1 MAPLSGEL
9 SPKVTERLSQ
19 ICCDLSVSA
28 SPSHLPWEGRLWN
41 CASLWLP
48 LVGEAFQEILTQKKL
63 KKSDVIRNSGI
74 DRGYAYDI
82 LSDKK
87 QPSRDK
93 VLLLCLGA
101 SFSFEE
107 VQTLL
112 KQTGYPM
119 LYARIARDSAIIF
132 AFRHHM
138 SPIDTNELLYEL
150 QFDLLS

>member
-1 MAPLSGEL
+1 MKKTEEL
-9 SPKVTERLSQ
+9 LKTIQSCKNYQDFISESRQEL
-19 ICCDLSVSA
+19 ISVRK
-28 SPSHLPWEGRLWN
+28 L
-41 CASLWLP
+41 
-48 LVGEAFQEILTQKKL
+48 GEAFQEILTQKKL

-119 LYARIARDSAIIF
+119 LYAR
-132 AFRHHM
+132 M
-138 SPIDTNELLYEL
+138 
-150 QFDLLS
+150 

>member
-1 MAPLSGEL
+1 M
-9 SPKVTERLSQ
+9 KKTE
-19 ICCDLSVSA
+19 
-28 SPSHLPWEGRLWN
+28 E
-41 CASLWLP
+41 
-48 LVGEAFQEILTQKKL
+48 F
-63 KKSDVIRNSGI
+63 
-74 DRGYAYDI
+74 
-82 LSDKK
+82 
-87 QPSRDK
+87 RDK
-93 VLLLCLGA
+93 VLFVMPGSRFL
-101 SFSFEE
+101 FEE

>member
-1 MAPLSGEL
+1 MKKTEELLKTIQSCKKLSGFYFRKQTGTDFRPEIRGSL
-9 SPKVTERLSQ
+9 SGNPDTE
-19 ICCDLSVSA
+19 
-28 SPSHLPWEGRLWN
+28 
-41 CASLWLP
+41 
-48 LVGEAFQEILTQKKL
+48 KL

-112 KQTGYPM
+112 KQT
-119 LYARIARDSAIIF
+119 AIPCF
-132 AFRHHM
+132 THG
-138 SPIDTNELLYEL
+138 
-150 QFDLLS
+150 

>member
-1 MAPLSGEL
+1 MSVVIIAKRTYHVMKKTEEL
-9 SPKVTERLSQ
+9 LKTIQLCKNYQDFISESRQEL
-19 ICCDLSVSA
+19 ISVRK
-28 SPSHLPWEGRLWN
+28 L
-41 CASLWLP
+41 
-48 LVGEAFQEILTQKKL
+48 GEAFQEILTQKKL

-101 SFSFEE
+101 AFSFEE

>member
-1 MAPLSGEL
+1 MKKTEEL
-9 SPKVTERLSQ
+9 LKTIQSCKNYQDFISESRQEL
-19 ICCDLSVSA
+19 ISVRK
-28 SPSHLPWEGRLWN
+28 L
-41 CASLWLP
+41 
-48 LVGEAFQEILTQKKL
+48 GEAFQEILTQKKL

-82 LSDKK
+82 LS
-87 QPSRDK
+87 DK

>member
-1 MAPLSGEL
+1 MKKTEEL
-9 SPKVTERLSQ
+9 LKTIQSCKNYQDFISESRQEL
-19 ICCDLSVSA
+19 ISVRK
-28 SPSHLPWEGRLWN
+28 L
-41 CASLWLP
+41 
-48 LVGEAFQEILTQKKL
+48 GEAFQEILTQKKL

-112 KQTGYPM
+112 KQT
-119 LYARIARDSAIIF
+119 RIARDSAIIF

>member
-1 MAPLSGEL
+1 MKKTEEL
-9 SPKVTERLSQ
+9 LKTIQSCKNYQ
-19 ICCDLSVSA
+19 DLISES
-28 SPSHLPWEGRLWN
+28 R
-41 CASLWLP
+41 
-48 LVGEAFQEILTQKKL
+48 QELILTQKKL

>member
-1 MAPLSGEL
+1 MKKTEEL
-9 SPKVTERLSQ
+9 LKTIQSCKNYQDFISESR
-19 ICCDLSVSA
+19 
-28 SPSHLPWEGRLWN
+28 
-41 CASLWLP
+41 
-48 LVGEAFQEILTQKKL
+48 QELKKL

>member
-1 MAPLSGEL
+1 M
-9 SPKVTERLSQ
+9 
-19 ICCDLSVSA
+19 
-28 SPSHLPWEGRLWN
+28 
-41 CASLWLP
+41 
-48 LVGEAFQEILTQKKL
+48 
-63 KKSDVIRNSGI
+63 RNSGI

>member
-1 MAPLSGEL
+1 MKKTEEL
-9 SPKVTERLSQ
+9 LKTIQSCKNYQDFISESRQEL
-19 ICCDLSVSA
+19 ISVRK
-28 SPSHLPWEGRLWN
+28 L
-41 CASLWLP
+41 
-48 LVGEAFQEILTQKKL
+48 GEAFQEILTQ
-63 KKSDVIRNSGI
+63 KSDVIRNSGI